1 MIGRTAWGA
10 LTGSGPAVRGGC
22 RAFEFVSLA
31 GVHSAPNT
39 PSPGIALEIG
49 SCGAGLFRRELVSPC
64 WALPRGPAR
73 GGRCVSAGRRTLIE
87 FRKLACVDVA
97 SGRKDGRRID
107 TGVRPFPFVISGPLG
122 VARENLTLTN
132 PLQPGSDR
140 IREGGEVLPC
150 VVGIHSQRME
160 QADGKFFGT
169 EYAQK

>member
-73 GGRCVSAGRRTLIE
+73 GGQRVRAGRRTH
-87 FRKLACVDVA
+87 
-97 SGRKDGRRID
+97 
-107 TGVRPFPFVISGPLG
+107 FVGGPLS
-122 VARENLTLTN
+122 VARENLSLTN

-140 IREGGEVLPC
+140 LREGSDVQPC
-150 VVGIHSQRME
+150 VCALHGNNHGESRE
-160 QADGKFFGT
+160 QAVAKNLQGI
-169 EYAQK
+169 ARVRS

>member
-73 GGRCVSAGRRTLIE
+73 GGRCVSAGRRAPFVSGPPPQRPLGGKI
-87 FRKLACVDVA
+87 DVTSKFFDDPKRPVQMA
-97 SGRKDGRRID
+97 SGVRGGR
-107 TGVRPFPFVISGPLG
+107 S
-122 VARENLTLTN
+122 
-132 PLQPGSDR
+132 
-140 IREGGEVLPC
+140 
-150 VVGIHSQRME
+150 
-160 QADGKFFGT
+160 
-169 EYAQK
+169 